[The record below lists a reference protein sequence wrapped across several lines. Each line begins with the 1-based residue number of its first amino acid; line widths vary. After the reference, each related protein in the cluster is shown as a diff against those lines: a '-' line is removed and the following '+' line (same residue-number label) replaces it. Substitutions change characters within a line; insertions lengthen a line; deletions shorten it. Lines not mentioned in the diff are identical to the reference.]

1 MAPAVTLR
9 GRANQ
14 IMNVIKQLTDQYK
27 SRAVELQEFQRK
39 YNIQV
44 RGEAPPAAAS
54 ERRSGGSQGVL
65 A

>member
-1 MAPAVTLR
+1 M
-9 GRANQ
+9 GHANQ
-14 IMNVIKQLTDQYK
+14 IVNVIKQLTDQYK
-27 SRAVELQEFQRK
+27 AKAVDLQEFQRK

-44 RGEAPPAAAS
+44 RGEAPPVAAS